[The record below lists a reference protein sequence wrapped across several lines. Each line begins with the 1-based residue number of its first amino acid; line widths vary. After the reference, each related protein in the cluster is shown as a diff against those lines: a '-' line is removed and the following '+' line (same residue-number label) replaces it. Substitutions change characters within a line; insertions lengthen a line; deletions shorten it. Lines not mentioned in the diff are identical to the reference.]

1 MPLNW
6 FDARDATKLGVALAD
21 QYAPAAESASSAGG
35 EHMASRDPSD
45 GLQELF
51 ARADREVRT
60 LRLNFYKKA
69 KFANSFKWRLL
80 EKGVSSEIA
89 GDVTQRL
96 VVHLSLNQASPGQDG
111 SGTGAPN
118 DQPQQAVNGQYLLA
132 QGNKCIAQGDYTEAI
147 SFYRDLAKLEPRH
160 VAARNNL
167 GAALCKVGLYKEAE
181 SQFREAI
188 RLDPE
193 FPDAHSNLGN
203 LLRWRG
209 ESIESES
216 WLRRALKLNP
226 RFVDARVNLGLTLA
240 FMSRTREAKGQFQ
253 KALKAAPRNSGALCG
268 LAFVAKTEGR
278 FDEASALFARAI
290 EMTPKMSAAW
300 AAQVGLR
307 KMTAADSAWLD
318 GAEEVVNGGIE
329 PMTRPNCASL
339 WESTVTTSGTSNERS
354 RTTSAPTIC

>member
-1 MPLNW
+1 M
-6 FDARDATKLGVALAD
+6 
-21 QYAPAAESASSAGG
+21 
-35 EHMASRDPSD
+35 
-45 GLQELF
+45 
-51 ARADREVRT
+51 
-60 LRLNFYKKA
+60 
-69 KFANSFKWRLL
+69 
-80 EKGVSSEIA
+80 
-89 GDVTQRL
+89 
-96 VVHLSLNQASPGQDG
+96 
-111 SGTGAPN
+111 
-118 DQPQQAVNGQYLLA
+118 
-132 QGNKCIAQGDYTEAI
+132 
-147 SFYRDLAKLEPRH
+147 
-160 VAARNNL
+160 
-167 GAALCKVGLYKEAE
+167 GLYKEAE

-209 ESIESES
+209 ESIKSES

-318 GAEEVVNGGIE
+318 GAEEVVNGGIGAYDE
-329 PMTRPNCASL
+329 AELRFAMGKYCDNVGHFKRAFENYKRANDLLKTMTQPYSRGAHAEFVDDLIRLYTRETFAQAVAGAS
-339 WESTVTTSGTSNERS
+339 SSAKPVFVVGMPRSGTSLTEQIIASHRRQGERASWRSGAMPCARTQLPSATEGWAS
-354 RTTSAPTIC
+354 RPEGSWRKAICAPWRAISLTPCRSSTRPRSTRTIWA